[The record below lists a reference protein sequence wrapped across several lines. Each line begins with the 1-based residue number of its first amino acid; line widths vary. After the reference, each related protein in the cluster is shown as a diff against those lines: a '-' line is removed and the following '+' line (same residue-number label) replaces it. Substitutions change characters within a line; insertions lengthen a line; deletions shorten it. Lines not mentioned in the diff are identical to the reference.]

1 MKENRIAL
9 ITEADNGL
17 GFQFA
22 SILKKQGFEVII
34 AAKKDA
40 HLNLHELDLEGIKFI
55 KTDLTQTKGV
65 TQLYSHIKTA
75 YEKLDVLINN
85 AEIANGF
92 GQKITEL
99 DMDEV
104 KKLYDENLFSVIHL
118 TQTLFELLD
127 NSKNATV
134 INITSGLGCINK
146 MNDESFNYSDYKMTA
161 YSTAKAAL
169 DMFTLVLRK
178 EFELTNINVKSFD
191 PIRPKNCTHNQVT
204 LCQEVEKEF
213 LNLLQI
219 ESFAATN

>member
-17 GFQFA
+17 GYQFA

-34 AAKKDA
+34 AAKKHA
-40 HLNLHELDLEGIKFI
+40 HLNLHELDLEGIQFI
-55 KTDLTQTKGV
+55 ETDLTQTKGV
-65 TQLYSHIKTA
+65 TQLYSFIKTV
-75 YEKLDVLINN
+75 YGKLDVLINN

-92 GQKITEL
+92 GQKITDL

-104 KKLYDENLFSVIHL
+104 KKLYDENLFSVMHL
-118 TQTLFELLD
+118 TKTLFELL
-127 NSKNATV
+127 NKSKNAIV
-134 INITSGLGCINK
+134 MNITSGLGCIDK
-146 MNDESFNYSDYKMTA
+146 MKDQNFDYSSYKITA

-169 DMFTLVLRK
+169 DMFTLILQR
-178 EFELTNINVKSFD
+178 EFESTNINVKSFD

-204 LCQEVEKEF
+204 LCPDVEKEF
-213 LNLLQI
+213 LGLLQI